1 MSVQPKEQELAQFK
15 QEFFAAAL
23 RKDRS
28 VLERMIHDGFIFL
41 DAEGRIVDKDIC
53 LSTLTDPGTHFA
65 DNCSRVEKETAISAD
80 GKTVTEVADV
90 EMSGTIEGQDRS
102 GLYINTA
109 TFVKGPSGWQVI
121 GNTWQPGQSC
131 PGCCGS
137 MTVQKKCA
145 VCGREGVD
153 GLLAAH

>member
-1 MSVQPKEQELAQFK
+1 MSVKAKEEELTEFK
-15 QEFFAAAL
+15 REFYLAAK
-23 RKDRS
+23 RRDRS
-28 VLERMIHDGFIFL
+28 TLQKMIHDGFIFL
-41 DAEGRIVDKDIC
+41 DPDGRIVDKDEC
-53 LSTLTDPGTHFA
+53 VQTLTDPGTYLA
-65 DNCSRVEKETAISAD
+65 DNFKRTEKEVAISAD

-90 EMSGTIEGQDRS
+90 ELSGKLKGVDLN

-109 TFVKGPSGWQVI
+109 TYVVGPSGWQLI
-121 GNTWQPGQSC
+121 QNTWQPGQSC

-145 VCGREGVD
+145 VCGREGAD